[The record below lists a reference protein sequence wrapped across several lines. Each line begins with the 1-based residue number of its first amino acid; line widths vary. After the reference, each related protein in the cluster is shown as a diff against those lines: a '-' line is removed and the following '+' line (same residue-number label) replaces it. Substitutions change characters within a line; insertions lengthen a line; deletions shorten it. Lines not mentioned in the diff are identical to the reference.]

1 MKKGLVLFFGIFIS
15 YSLFSQQDEQ
25 SSMYMFNS
33 LQFNPAYAGSRGA
46 LNATL
51 VHRSQWVGLDG
62 APITQFLSVHTPFAN
77 NSMGAG
83 LHVTND
89 KKGASGRL
97 SAFGDLSY
105 SIPFGPRRKH
115 RINIGLS
122 AGFDMMNMTFQQ
134 LVGQDG
140 DPFKVNATQTNFN
153 AGAGVY
159 YYSKNLYVGLSIP
172 RLMKTEWKIG
182 TVASLTKQHMFLA
195 AGWVKP
201 INSVTDFKLST
212 LVKLV
217 QNAPITVD
225 LNANVFFYKTFW
237 IGAMYRY
244 NESAGANIAYQFKE
258 QWMFGYAY
266 DFVYNGLR
274 NSGLGGTHEIMLT
287 YDMNGRRSVYAS
299 PRYF

>member
-1 MKKGLVLFFGIFIS
+1 MKKGLFLFFGIFIS
-15 YSLFSQQDEQ
+15 FCSFSQQDEQ
-25 SSMYMFNS
+25 SSMYSFNS

-51 VHRSQWVGLDG
+51 VHRSQWVGLEG
-62 APITQFLSVHTPFAN
+62 APITQFLSMHTPFAN

-83 LHVTND
+83 FHVSND

-97 SAFGDLSY
+97 SAFGDVSY
-105 SIPFGPRRKH
+105 SIPLFRRKH
-115 RINIGLS
+115 RLNIGLS
-122 AGFDMMNMTFQQ
+122 AGVDMMNMTFQQ
-134 LVGQDG
+134 LVGADG
-140 DPFKVNATQTNFN
+140 DPFKINATQTNFN

-159 YYSKNLYVGLSIP
+159 YYTKKFYVGASIP
-172 RLMKTEWKIG
+172 RLINTEWNIG
-182 TVASLTKQHMFLA
+182 TTASLVKKHFFIA
-195 AGWVKP
+195 AGWIKP
-201 INSVTDFKLST
+201 LNSVTDLKLST

-217 QNAPITVD
+217 TNAPITAD
-225 LNANVFFYKTFW
+225 INANLFFYKTFW
-237 IGAMYRY
+237 VGAMYRF

-274 NSGLGGTHEIMLT
+274 STGLGGTHEIMLT